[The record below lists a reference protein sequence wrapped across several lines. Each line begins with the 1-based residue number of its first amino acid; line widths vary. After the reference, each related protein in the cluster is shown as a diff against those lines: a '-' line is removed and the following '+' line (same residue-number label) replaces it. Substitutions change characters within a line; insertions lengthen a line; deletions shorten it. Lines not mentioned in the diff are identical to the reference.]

1 VNYSPIRVK
10 GWWKQSDIYTG
21 GESVNLKVFKEKVAS
36 GMKPLDAAF
45 ETPTG
50 KILKD
55 NGFNGVPEIIK
66 NTPEEVIIHFNL
78 KQ

>member
-1 VNYSPIRVK
+1 
-10 GWWKQSDIYTG
+10 
-21 GESVNLKVFKEKVAS
+21 
-36 GMKPLDAAF
+36 MKPLDAAF

>member
-1 VNYSPIRVK
+1 
-10 GWWKQSDIYTG
+10 
-21 GESVNLKVFKEKVAS
+21 VFKEKVAS